1 MLFIIVEEKELIM
14 FLLNKKYFMLGYVTE
29 ICYVPVGK
37 IK

>member
-1 MLFIIVEEKELIM
+1 MLFIVVEEKELIM
-14 FLLNKKYFMLGYVTE
+14 FLLDKKYFMLGYVTE